1 MKQFTLYFLFWL
13 TLASSGFSQ
22 YTTVQY
28 ELEKNYFN
36 EGQALPAEKPLM
48 FTGIV
53 PINSDIIEISIFP
66 AKANK
71 EKDRLYLASWKDFDN
86 NANSNYSLAVNYR
99 LRASEKYDFRF
110 DFFQKMSAAEQQKLA
125 ANLIDQISAYLD
137 ANILV
142 KGNRLELGKSDKRMV
157 SEMEE
162 IIMKALQDY
171 RNQNDAGFTALSPAI
186 GQHLDKVDGYKTV
199 GNEQEAAKP
208 IRESAEEQLQAIR
221 QAVVTDINA
230 LMSTPWS
237 KKVISRYVDD
247 YETER
252 KKGSFS
258 VNLGYGG
265 VYLDGQLDNLTF
277 GSAPY
282 VGISF
287 PLSNSA
293 IAPKFLRN
301 SSLILGAF
309 WENFADESGNR
320 ISGII
325 VDRPIYAGLDYKLF
339 EFIRF
344 NAGAAFLEKSV
355 ENGTDNIDKQSII
368 RPFVGLSARI
378 DLSVSFGK

>member
-1 MKQFTLYFLFWL
+1 MKQGIIFSLLILMIAHF
-13 TLASSGFSQ
+13 GFGQ

-28 ELEKNYFN
+28 DLEKNYFN

-48 FTGIV
+48 FTGVIPRV
-53 PINSDIIEISIFP
+53 TDIIEISIFP
-66 AKANK
+66 SKANQ

-86 NANSNYSLAVNYR
+86 NANTNYSLAVNYR

-110 DFFQKMSAAEQQKLA
+110 DFFQKMSPSKQQELA
-125 ANLIDQISAYLD
+125 QNMIDQLTAYLD
-137 ANILV
+137 ANFLIKGHKLELV
-142 KGNRLELGKSDKRMV
+142 KSTKRMV

-162 IIMKALQDY
+162 IVQEALQNY
-171 RNQNDAGFTALSPAI
+171 RNQNDAGFTAFSPAI
-186 GQHLDKVDGYKTV
+186 RRQLDKIDGYKSPGKDAEGSSLINTS
-199 GNEQEAAKP
+199 AA
-208 IRESAEEQLQAIR
+208 EQLQAIR
-221 QAVVTDINA
+221 EAVTTDVKA
-230 LMSTPWS
+230 LMSSSWS
-237 KKVISRYVDD
+237 QKTVSRYVDD

-265 VYLDGQLDNLTF
+265 IYLDGNLDNLTF
-277 GSAPY
+277 GASPY
-282 VGISF
+282 VGLSL

-309 WENFADESGNR
+309 WENFEDEAGNQ
-320 ISGII
+320 ISGLI

-344 NAGAAFLEKSV
+344 NAGAAFLEKTTT
-355 ENGTDNIDKQSII
+355 NGSDGSNKRSII